1 MGLAV
6 GLLIII
12 LGLLAYVRFA
22 PSDPA
27 IWQVA
32 VATTDPATPGPCVAK
47 IALVAKGA
55 RATCLLAGTPLD
67 TFAKLD
73 ATAMATPR
81 TSRLAGLPT
90 DARITWVSRSRL
102 MGFPDYIT
110 AEVSQSPA
118 GTRLDIFSRQRFGN
132 GDGGVNAA
140 RLHDW
145 LAPF

>member
-6 GLLIII
+6 VLLIII

-27 IWQVA
+27 IWHVA
-32 VATTDPATPGPCVAK
+32 VATTAPATPGQCIDK

-55 RATCLLAGTPLD
+55 RATCLLAGNPQDVL
-67 TFAKLD
+67 AKLD

-81 TSRLAGLPT
+81 TSRLAGLPI

-110 AEVSQSPA
+110 AEVSQAPA

>member
-6 GLLIII
+6 VLLIII

-27 IWQVA
+27 IWHVA
-32 VATTDPATPGPCVAK
+32 VATTAPATPGQCIDK

-55 RATCLLAGTPLD
+55 RATCLLAGNPQDVL
-67 TFAKLD
+67 AKLD

-110 AEVSQSPA
+110 SEVSQAPA